1 MWEPLILSTSPR
13 KATARVALFC
23 AVFFLSSG
31 CMAEGTLTADDLK
44 NPDKLLKHRQNATHQ
59 DRQLA
64 QKMYQHALQATKK
77 DSASAVKSFS
87 ESALIY
93 PTSSALAG
101 LAEYRA
107 KMLAKKDDKVKR
119 AALGEII
126 HYLNSAERLNAV
138 DKMLA
143 NGEQSQVVQDKAC
156 TEQFL
161 ANKPSKDACRPV
173 QWIGLR

>member
-1 MWEPLILSTSPR
+1 MWEPLILSTSPH
-13 KATARVALFC
+13 KVTPQAVLFF
-23 AVFFLSSG
+23 AIFSLTSG
-31 CMAEGTLTADDLK
+31 CMAEGRLAAEDLK
-44 NPDKLLKHRQNATHQ
+44 NPDKLLAHRQNATQQ
-59 DRQLA
+59 DRHLA

-77 DSASAVKSFS
+77 DSASAVKSFG

-107 KMLAKKDDKVKR
+107 KMLVKKDTTVKR
-119 AALGEII
+119 AALSEIVQ
-126 HYLNSAERLNAV
+126 YLNSAVRLNAV
-138 DKMLA
+138 DQMLA
-143 NGEQSQVVQDKAC
+143 NGEQNQIVQDKVC

-173 QWIGLR
+173 QWIGLP